1 LRRNELGCI
10 VYGAGSG
17 FVCELSEILS
27 RAGIGVQAYINNTPS
42 REHPPGISPVYP
54 AADIKLEWLT
64 LPVVLPWIAP
74 GYRKQLVEETRSL
87 GFRNFPKIIDP
98 SSIAPQLDS
107 YGEGLIINASS
118 VIGACCRVGRFLLV
132 NRNASLGHDVVVE
145 DFVSIGPGANV
156 GSKCHLEAGT
166 FVGIGA
172 TIAPEVTLGRNAIVG
187 AGAVVLKDVASRSVV
202 VGNPAR
208 IIKSGIVGY
217 DDFSV

>member
-1 LRRNELGCI
+1 MRCI
-10 VYGAGSG
+10 IYGVGS
-17 FVCELSEILS
+17 FFMCELSEILS
-27 RAGIGVQAYINNTPS
+27 RAGIGVQAYINNTPD
-42 REHPPGISPVYP
+42 RKYPFGISPVYP
-54 AADIKLEWLT
+54 AANIKLEWLP
-64 LPVVLPWIAP
+64 LPIVLPWITP

-98 SSIAPQLDS
+98 SSITAQSGS

-118 VIGACCRVGRFLLV
+118 VIGACCRAGRFLLV

-156 GSKCHLEAGT
+156 GSKCHLKAGA

-172 TIAPEVTLGRNAIVG
+172 TIAPDVTIGRNAIVG
-187 AGAVVLKDVASRSVV
+187 AGAVVLKDVANGSVV

-208 IIKSGIVGY
+208 VIKSGIVGY
-217 DDFSV
+217 NDFSV